1 MPVNFYDSQ
10 TFSSLKSARI
20 QTHAPMLGY
29 LKSLLTHGP
38 KHYIDNIHTPI
49 KAVSVDDK
57 IIPFTVSHD
66 DCESSYV
73 ASLYNQYIGY
83 ARDELPRRV
92 APHIRTFYD
101 SLLVVLGELLRAG
114 GINRCLH
121 VNNWLFS
128 TNLTPE
134 VTQKQLRALIEAL
147 VDEYPKHAIVFRSV
161 NAWNY
166 DTIQPFITSGFT
178 PMFSRQIF
186 MLNTKTDAPFKERHL
201 KKDIQLLN
209 ESGYEIIHPSALTV
223 KDASRIAELYQSL
236 NIHKHS
242 RQNPQ
247 FNARFTSMSIQNQV
261 LRFTCLKKDGLID
274 AVYGCYDDGSTMV
287 APFFG
292 YDTSKPESLGLYR
305 QICAAAVLEAHR
317 KQLAYNQS
325 SGASEFKTRRK
336 ATPVLEYHMVFK
348 RHLNPFRKAAWK
360 AMYKYSNSVI
370 LPFVVKNKI

>member
-1 MPVNFYDSQ
+1 MSVNLYDAQ
-10 TFSSLKSARI
+10 TFSSSQWAHM
-20 QTHAPMLGY
+20 QVHASLLGY
-29 LKSLLTHGP
+29 LKLLLAHGP
-38 KHYIDNIHTPI
+38 KYYIDNINTHI
-49 KAVSVDDK
+49 KVASVDDK
-57 IIPFTVSHD
+57 IIPFTISHD

-83 ARDELPRRV
+83 ARDELPCLV
-92 APHIRTFYD
+92 APHMQTLCD
-101 SLLVVLGELLRAG
+101 LLLAGLGKLLRAG
-114 GINRCLH
+114 GVNCSLH

-134 VTQKQLRALIEAL
+134 MSQKQLRALVEAL
-147 VDEYPKHAIVFRSV
+147 VDEYPRHAIVFRSV
-161 NAWNY
+161 NGWNPN
-166 DTIQPFITSGFT
+166 TIHHFVASGFT

-186 MLNTKTDAPFKERHL
+186 ILDTKTDALFKERHL

-209 ESGYEIIHPSALTV
+209 NSGYEIIPPSALTPD
-223 KDASRIAELYQSL
+223 DAPRIAALYQSL

-247 FNARFTSMSIQNQV
+247 FNARFTSMSIQNQA

-305 QICAAAVLEAHR
+305 QICAAAVLEAHGR
-317 KQLAYNQS
+317 HLTYNQS
-325 SGASEFKTRRK
+325 SGASGFKTRRK
-336 ATPVLEYHMVFK
+336 AMPVLEYHMVFT
-348 RHLNPFRKAAWK
+348 RHLNPFRRAAWE
-360 AMYKYSNSVI
+360 AMYKYSNNVI